1 MGLRGGIIMDMD
13 WAEGEVT
20 FCRMKAVRPV
30 RLAVKYRGRSA
41 VAEIGTEYRDISGLF
56 LK

>member
-1 MGLRGGIIMDMD
+1 MDMD